1 MANSVMEQGEK
12 YIHKQKK
19 KKQWLIAVA
28 CVAVVAV
35 SGTIAGLM
43 LNGHALNHTKRV
55 LDCKLEVH
63 EHEERCYSQEEGE
76 ENLLICGYADYVV
89 HLHND
94 DCYSEDGQLAC
105 RLPEI
110 KPHEHSEECYKDQ
123 EFLICEQEEIPGH
136 THGEGCYEMRP
147 VEAAAQ
153 EPQDTEGA
161 GPEGTQTEGAEP
173 EAEGTE
179 PGAEGAKPSAD
190 QGAAVEEEPVLVC
203 TQEEIEGHQHGDNC
217 YETRRVLACGK
228 LELHTHDEKLCFE
241 EVVDKAGNK
250 HQNLICEEIVLY
262 EHIHGEDCFAVV
274 ELTGEE
280 VDQLNEANKD
290 QQLAEGEEGQ
300 GEDNP
305 AEGEE
310 GQGEDDPAE
319 GEAGLAEGG
328 EAPEGETEPGEPQEP
343 EEKQFQKVY
352 EDEAIKVTAS
362 YNEDAGIPEEAELVV
377 QPAAEDA
384 EADPAEAEA
393 VQALL
398 GEKEPSAKMS
408 YTIGFFV
415 DGQEIE
421 PTGVVTITVQ
431 LPEGQQVA
439 PGAPVTVI
447 HYGENGPEAIQ
458 GSNVMEKDGKLSVS
472 FDSSAFSKFM
482 IVIGEPEEE
491 PAGENPEG
499 SGEENG
505 DNGEN
510 PDGAEEEP
518 KTETVSYKLQDS
530 FLYENDDFRL
540 TLRVTGTATAEMPV
554 EAKTEEPNGDNEEG
568 NGEEEAPG
576 ADGEVQ
582 EGTDTQKPDTNP
594 EEPDAQEPDA
604 TAADDAGVQGE
615 AEASDKPDEG
625 QAAGT
630 GEAENSKKDEV
641 QTQDNSQDG
650 QNSGNEVDQP
660 QEKEPEKLNVD
671 DVKMELQFLGQ
682 EDEAYQEIQEFAKKD
697 SGNGKLLELSVM
709 HYSLIYQDV
718 PLDISEC
725 DIRVEVAL
733 KEKAV
738 QASEVDED
746 IQGESGEA
754 QEMPEGDTLEEGET
768 ISDETVKRTD
778 DTVNTQSER
787 NVVEGEE
794 RTTGEGD
801 SGEDTVIGEQL
812 SSEDL
817 MQESGSVE
825 KESQIVSLIKSNGA
839 GYEVADTRNISAECN
854 TALVMK
860 AENLQNDIAAI
871 GYSQVDGPKYTVQYY
886 AYRDEVQTAD
896 AFDASNPMIGLID
909 TSSKANGG
917 TSAVLPQNGVSS
929 VFKYVL
935 LEATAGGKYQIKT
948 GEEPVLK
955 EFFKERSFEFYEAP
969 NLSNVNIL
977 SQNMRFALK
986 EVWVLKEGKT
996 AEGEGEEIQ
1005 RENWDIYDNPSQ
1017 IKFGYSSASADD
1029 HTIQIKADGSTVI
1042 RLAYEPTKGNYNN
1055 EAMFYDYDVTDGNIY
1070 TDSELKNAQNTS
1082 SQGNGQY
1089 YAKTKEQGINSPG
1102 NYEGKGTG
1110 TKLAFGNNNIGSG
1123 LGSTTWDGQTINMAN
1138 VANGGFYAG
1147 EPGAASWKPN
1157 GPRGHGCTYG
1167 IVTGLNADG
1176 TIRYADGI
1184 IAPNLFNEGAAEG
1197 KHAIDNWSLNFN
1209 RVGDTYTFS
1218 SVQGTSVTDLEYFSN
1233 LQTKL
1238 YTNNFW
1244 PMDSS
1249 EATYGKDTHDLKF
1262 GATSLESNRK
1272 FHGEKEGTFPVSD
1285 DGGDHNSY
1293 FGMQFALEFEYTDD
1307 YTGPLEYYFFGD
1319 DDMWLFLDGQ
1329 LICDIGG
1336 VHSSNGE
1343 YVDLWDYLPK
1353 GSGSTHMLDVFYTER
1368 GASGSTC
1375 YMQFTLPTVSS
1386 ATVGTTSRTLRVEKE
1401 VDGPI
1406 DDTKGFEFELNI
1418 NETNKYPYVIG
1429 TLQGIVVDSGYF
1441 ENGMLYSDDGERKSI
1456 ELKHGE
1462 YLEVKYL
1469 PIGTTYT
1476 ITESEEKGYH
1486 ASISVNG
1493 TVVENDGN
1501 IVSGTVEEGNRN
1513 AVTVKYTNHTSLE
1526 LPKTGGFGVIQYTF
1540 GGIAVT
1546 AAGLMY
1552 GYQWK
1557 RRRERRNQN

>member
-518 KTETVSYKLQDS
+518 KTETVSYKLSDS

-540 TLRVTGTATAEMPV
+540 TLRVVGTATAEMPV
-554 EAKTEEPNGDNEEG
+554 EPGGEAAEEGAQDAEPETEEGQEKPETEEG
-568 NGEEEAPG
+568 QTEPGTEEGQGEPAPQEADTESSQETGIQESGAPAEENVTTVPD
-576 ADGEVQ
+576 ADADKKPDAVQ
-582 EGTDTQKPDTNP
+582 EETAKPDTDAAQKP
-594 EEPDAQEPDA
+594 EDQNTESEGSQTEEEIQSLKADEVELELKFLEQKDA
-604 TAADDAGVQGE
+604 T
-615 AEASDKPDEG
+615 
-625 QAAGT
+625 
-630 GEAENSKKDEV
+630 
-641 QTQDNSQDG
+641 
-650 QNSGNEVDQP
+650 
-660 QEKEPEKLNVD
+660 
-671 DVKMELQFLGQ
+671 
-682 EDEAYQEIQEFAKKD
+682 YQEIQEFARKD
-697 SGNGKLLELSVM
+697 SGNGELLDLSVM
-709 HYSLIYQDV
+709 HYDLIYQGV

-725 DIRVEVAL
+725 DVRVEVAL
-733 KEKAV
+733 KEKAA
-738 QASEVDED
+738 QTSQEADPQTETASDEEEPAED
-746 IQGESGEA
+746 TTAGEA
-754 QEMPEGDTLEEGET
+754 AGQEP
-768 ISDETVKRTD
+768 S
-778 DTVNTQSER
+778 
-787 NVVEGEE
+787 
-794 RTTGEGD
+794 GEGD
-801 SGEDTVIGEQL
+801 ASA
-812 SSEDL
+812 
-817 MQESGSVE
+817 QEPEAGPEAAGQEPANEAV
-825 KESQIVSLIKSNGA
+825 IVSLILDNGTE
-839 GYEVADTRNISAECN
+839 YETADSKNLTADGSS
-854 TALVMK
+854 ALVMK
-860 AENLQNDIAAI
+860 AEKLQNGTLAMSYTA
-871 GYSQVDGPKYTVQYY
+871 GEGPEFTVQYY
-886 AYRDEVQTAD
+886 ARLDQVQYGDNGALD
-896 AFDASNPMIGLID
+896 IID
-909 TSSKANGG
+909 TSKNGDGSGSNMPTNGSAPAVKKMVLEENGG
-917 TSAVLPQNGVSS
+917 FYTPATEKVLTKIFEV
-929 VFKYVL
+929 
-935 LEATAGGKYQIKT
+935 
-948 GEEPVLK
+948 EEPYQ
-955 EFFKERSFEFYEAP
+955 FY
-969 NLSNVNIL
+969 I
-977 SQNMRFALK
+977 SQNLENVDILYESDSYTRR
-986 EVWVLKEGKT
+986 EIWVLKEGGDPESNDI
-996 AEGEGEEIQ
+996 EGEDWLRFTDLEQVKFVYNGIDTSDPATNTISIQ
-1005 RENWDIYDNPSQ
+1005 NGTVLRLVYDP
-1017 IKFGYSSASADD
+1017 KE
-1029 HTIQIKADGSTVI
+1029 STDN
-1042 RLAYEPTKGNYNN
+1042 LA
-1055 EAMFYDYDVTDGNIY
+1055 AMFYDYDITSGSIY
-1070 TDSELKNAQNTS
+1070 ESYADSVSGKNPTPTSQQTSGIWHANTV
-1082 SQGNGQY
+1082 Q
-1089 YAKTKEQGINSPG
+1089 QGINSSE
-1102 NYEGKGTG
+1102 NYSGGG
-1110 TKLAFGNNNIGSG
+1110 AKLAFGNANTGTGLENQTLNGYFINQVNKDKKCSFGIVSG
-1123 LGSTTWDGQTINMAN
+1123 LN
-1138 VANGGFYAG
+1138 NGIIQY
-1147 EPGAASWKPN
+1147 SN
-1157 GPRGHGCTYG
+1157 G
-1167 IVTGLNADG
+1167 IV
-1176 TIRYADGI
+1176 
-1184 IAPNLFNEGAAEG
+1184 APKLFNEGGAHG
-1197 KHAIDNWSLNFN
+1197 KTDINDWLLHFD
-1209 RVGDTYTFS
+1209 RVGDTYTFK
-1218 SVQGTSVTDLEYFSN
+1218 SVEGTGGVKADN
-1233 LQTKL
+1233 LDRFFHPESTEVHTKI

-1244 PMDSS
+1244 PMDAS
-1249 EATYGKDTHDLKF
+1249 DTFGADGHDLKF
-1262 GATSLESNRK
+1262 GDLNLKKNRR
-1272 FHGEKEGTFPVSD
+1272 HGEGEWKAFPNAD
-1285 DGGDHNSY
+1285 DAADHNAY
-1293 FGMQFALEFEYTDD
+1293 FGMQFAINFNYTET
-1307 YTGPLEYYFFGD
+1307 YCGPLEYCFFGD
-1319 DDMWLFLDGQ
+1319 DDMWVFLDGK

-1336 VHSSNGE
+1336 VHSSVGE
-1343 YVDLWDYLPK
+1343 YVNLWDHLTSEDA
-1353 GSGSTHMLDVFYTER
+1353 GEHTLQVFYTER

-1375 YMQFTLPTVSS
+1375 YIQFTLPSVSS
-1386 ATVGTTSRTLRVEKE
+1386 APLDTSTGILMVEKQ
-1401 VDGPI
+1401 VDGPY
-1406 DDTKGFEFELNI
+1406 DGETEFSFQLTIEQASM
-1418 NETNKYPYVIG
+1418 YPYRIFRADKTVKEFGEIG
-1429 TLQGIVVDSGYF
+1429 NNQPHSFTLKKD
-1441 ENGMLYSDDGERKSI
+1441 ERI
-1456 ELKHGE
+1456 E
-1462 YLEVKYL
+1462 VNYL
-1469 PIGTTYT
+1469 PVGTRYT
-1476 ITESEEKGYH
+1476 VTEADGNGY
-1486 ASISVNG
+1486 STTVSVNG
-1493 TVVENDGN
+1493 GEMQEQNEA
-1501 IVSGTVEEGNRN
+1501 SGTIINGSDKV
-1513 AVTVKYTNHTSLE
+1513 VYINHTSLE

-1557 RRRERRNQN
+1557 RRRERRNQK